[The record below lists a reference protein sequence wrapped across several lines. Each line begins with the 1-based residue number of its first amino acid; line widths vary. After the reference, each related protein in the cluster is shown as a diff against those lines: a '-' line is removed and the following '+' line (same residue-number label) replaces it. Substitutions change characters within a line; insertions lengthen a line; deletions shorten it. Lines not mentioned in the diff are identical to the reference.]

1 MRLASLLAIGT
12 LFAGLSLGLGAKP
25 AEAAPAFAPA
35 GLGGP
40 SAVEPARLTPRAISR
55 RGGRKVMGLPT
66 PGTRGHARRTRL
78 PRL

>member
-1 MRLASLLAIGT
+1 MRLPPFVAIGT
-12 LFAGLSLGLGAKP
+12 LLAGLSVGLAAEP
-25 AEAAPAFAPA
+25 ARAAPAVAPA

-40 SAVEPARLTPRAISR
+40 GAIKPVRLTPRAISR

-66 PGTRGHARRTRL
+66 PGTRGHSRRTRF